1 MHPACAYGKVYPKCM
16 GSEGASAFSFGRK
29 TGCSR
34 LSISKSLNMRLSRT
48 LGAAGIICLVA
59 AVIGL
64 VLADV
69 AFVNNPVVRALED
82 GGLPT
87 SGGGSEC

>member
-1 MHPACAYGKVYPKCM
+1 M
-16 GSEGASAFSFGRK
+16 GSEGMSAFSFGRK
-29 TGCSR
+29 TGCSQ

-48 LGAAGIICLVA
+48 LGAVGIICLVA

-64 VLADV
+64 VLTDV
-69 AFVNNPVVRALED
+69 TFVNNPVVRALED

-87 SGGGSEC
+87 SGG